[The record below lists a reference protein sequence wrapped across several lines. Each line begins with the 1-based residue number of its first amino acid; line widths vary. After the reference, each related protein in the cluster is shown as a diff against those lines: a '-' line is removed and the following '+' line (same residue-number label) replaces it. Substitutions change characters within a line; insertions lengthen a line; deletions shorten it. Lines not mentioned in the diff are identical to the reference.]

1 MKLRRIGREER
12 GAAVAEFVLIMP
24 VFLMV
29 FFLVIEISRLWM
41 TVGVVAEAAR
51 EGARTAAVTTPFAS
65 TDAVT
70 RMNAVLT
77 GASLTASS
85 TPTASCSA
93 SPCVTGSTITT
104 TVRVQFDT
112 PIPLL
117 NPIFGG
123 PRTITQTAQMRFE

>member
-1 MKLRRIGREER
+1 MRLRQIGREER

-24 VFLMV
+24 VFLVV
-29 FFLVIEISRLWM
+29 FFIVIEISRLWM

-51 EGARTAAVTTPFAS
+51 EGARVAAVTTPFVS
-65 TDAVT
+65 TDAVNK
-70 RMNAVLT
+70 MNAVLS
-77 GASLTASS
+77 GANLTAAS
-85 TPTASCSA
+85 TPTATCSA

-104 TVRVQFDT
+104 TVQVTFDT

-117 NPIFGG
+117 DPIMGG